1 MRTQSTGLVPVF
13 GLRRE
18 IDRLFDDAFG
28 GRGGPSWAPAVDV
41 SEDNNEITLDIEL
54 PGIDPEQVEVSID
67 NGTLTVRGEKRESRK
82 EKNDAGEGG
91 YYHVI
96 ERNYGSFVRTFQL
109 PQGIDENQVNAEFNN
124 GVLEIRIPKAALPQP
139 KRVEIRNASQQRV
152 QGGQQGSQQTH
163 QGQMGARTESGRS
176 SGSSSGKSGTG
187 TSGTGTS
194 GTGTSGTGKGQQ
206 QREPMAATGKEQE
219 GGSQRE

>member
-1 MRTQSTGLVPVF
+1 MRTQGTGLVPVF

-41 SEDNNEITLDIEL
+41 SENSNEITLDVEL
-54 PGIDPEQVEVSID
+54 PGIDPEQVELSID
-67 NGTLTVRGEKRESRK
+67 NGTLTVRGEKRENRK
-82 EKNDAGEGG
+82 EKNDVGEGG

-96 ERNYGSFVRTFQL
+96 ERSYGSFVRTFQL
-109 PQGIDENQVNAEFNN
+109 PQGIDENQVSAEFNN

-152 QGGQQGSQQTH
+152 QGGQQGQT
-163 QGQMGARTESGRS
+163 GSRTEGARSS
-176 SGSSSGKSGTG
+176 SGSSSGKSGSG
-187 TSGTGTS
+187 STSS
-194 GTGTSGTGKGQQ
+194 TGKDHQ
-206 QREPMAATGKEQE
+206 QRQPMAATGKEQQ
-219 GGSQRE
+219 GGAARD

>member
-28 GRGGPSWAPAVDV
+28 GRGAGPTWAPAVDV
-41 SEDNNEITLDIEL
+41 SEDNNEISLDVEL
-54 PGIDPEQVEVSID
+54 PGIDPGQVEVSID

-82 EKNDAGEGG
+82 EKSDGGEGG

-96 ERNYGSFVRTFQL
+96 ERSYGSFVRTFQL
-109 PQGIDENQVNAEFNN
+109 PQGIDENQVSADFNN

-139 KRVEIRNASQQRV
+139 KRVEIRNLAQQRV
-152 QGGQQGSQQTH
+152 QSGQGGQQTSQQSH
-163 QGQMGARTESGRS
+163 VGGRTEAGRAGT
-176 SGSSSGKSGTG
+176 GSSKGGTG
-187 TSGTGTS
+187 STSTG
-194 GTGTSGTGKGQQ
+194 GDQQ
-206 QREPMAATGKEQE
+206 QRVPMAATAKEQE
-219 GGSQRE
+219 GGTRRE